1 MTNIF
6 KVATEASATRQE
18 LDEGQ
23 KKLQKFRKRVKLL
36 FDECYVDTLR
46 TFHKNKIFAR
56 QGQRGLLPKEGDAVL
71 IKPAI
76 ALKENSLYNK
86 IHWPIGEI
94 KRVYSDS
101 RGIRFLD
108 VWYIQEGREK
118 MLARHPIQHFALLEM
133 PFSIA
138 KKFALAKPETHA
150 L

>member
-1 MTNIF
+1 MRGRKSSKNS
-6 KVATEASATRQE
+6 E
-18 LDEGQ
+18 
-23 KKLQKFRKRVKLL
+23 KRVKLL

-46 TFHKNKIFAR
+46 TFHKNKIFAW
-56 QGQRGLLPKEGDAVL
+56 QGQRGQLPKEGYAVL

-108 VWYIQEGREK
+108 VWYIQEGKEK
-118 MLARHPIQHFALLEM
+118 LLARHPIQHFALLEM
-133 PFSIA
+133 PFKNAREFTTANPSI
-138 KKFALAKPETHA
+138 HA
-150 L
+150 S